1 MGEKLIRPPCDVN
14 RQLVAYR
21 HVARHAQD
29 VPPTTRTGV
38 VSGGRLPDSC
48 QEERMNPGVILIAA
62 IVLTGVAA
70 LTGLR
75 VLYEYERGVIFR
87 LGKLTRAKGPGL
99 VVLIPFG
106 IDRLRKMDLRI
117 VALDIAPQDTITK
130 DNVSVRVNA
139 VVYFRVSDPTR
150 AVIEIED
157 YYFATSQLAQ
167 TTLRS
172 VIGQSELDE
181 LLAERERI
189 NEVVRAIID
198 EGTDRWGIEVTG
210 VEIKDIDLP
219 QEMKRA
225 MAKQAEAE
233 RERRAKVINAEGEYQ
248 ASAKLVAAA
257 EIIEPFPV
265 AMQLRFLQTVTEVA
279 VENNSTTLF
288 PIPIDLFSPF
298 VKTAEPANPEARAN
312 ALQKAAAMIGESAS
326 QDSVQGMLIDVGKGS
341 IGLGQTAPT
350 PGEMAP
356 SNELREKRG
365 EEVDEEPASEE

>member
-1 MGEKLIRPPCDVN
+1 
-14 RQLVAYR
+14 
-21 HVARHAQD
+21 
-29 VPPTTRTGV
+29 
-38 VSGGRLPDSC
+38 
-48 QEERMNPGVILIAA
+48 MNPGVILIAA

-326 QDSVQGMLIDVGKGS
+326 QDSGQDMLIDVAKGS

>member
-1 MGEKLIRPPCDVN
+1 MDPAAALFTA
-14 RQLVAYR
+14 LVLA
-21 HVARHAQD
+21 
-29 VPPTTRTGV
+29 
-38 VSGGRLPDSC
+38 GGAL
-48 QEERMNPGVILIAA
+48 
-62 IVLTGVAA
+62 LTGV
-70 LTGLR
+70 R
-75 VLYEYERGVIFR
+75 VLFEYERGVVFR

-99 VVLIPFG
+99 IFLVPFG

-139 VVYFRVSDPTR
+139 VVYFRVADPTK

-189 NEVVRAIID
+189 NEVVRRIID
-198 EGTDRWGIEVTG
+198 EGTDPWGIDVTG

-219 QEMKRA
+219 KEMKRA

-233 RERRAKVINAEGEYQ
+233 RERRAKVINASGEYQ
-248 ASAKLVAAA
+248 ASAKLAEAA
-257 EIIEPFPV
+257 EIIEQFPV
-265 AMQLRFLQTVTEVA
+265 AMQLRFLQTVSEVA

-288 PIPIDLFSPF
+288 PIPIDLFAPF
-298 VKTAEPANPEARAN
+298 VGEGREASPEARRR
-312 ALQKAAAMIGESAS
+312 ALAAATEAMASSSLPGSTEGEVLPSSSPSEVLAGVTKRMLADASTESAVTGTKPEEGDEEVPES
-326 QDSVQGMLIDVGKGS
+326 EAAGS
-341 IGLGQTAPT
+341 D
-350 PGEMAP
+350 
-356 SNELREKRG
+356 EKR
-365 EEVDEEPASEE
+365 

>member
-1 MGEKLIRPPCDVN
+1 MELSVPLISATV
-14 RQLVAYR
+14 L
-21 HVARHAQD
+21 
-29 VPPTTRTGV
+29 GV
-38 VSGGRLPDSC
+38 G
-48 QEERMNPGVILIAA
+48 
-62 IVLTGVAA
+62 A
-70 LTGLR
+70 LFTSIR
-75 VLYEYERGVIFR
+75 VLFEYERGVVFR

-99 VVLIPFG
+99 IFLIPFG
-106 IDRLRKMDLRI
+106 IDRMRKMDLRI

-139 VVYFRVSDPTR
+139 VVYFRVADPTK
-150 AVIEIED
+150 AMIEIED

-189 NEVVRAIID
+189 NEVVRVIID
-198 EGTDRWGIEVTG
+198 EGTDPWGIEVTG

-248 ASAKLVAAA
+248 ASTKLIQAA
-257 EIIEPFPV
+257 EVIEQFPV
-265 AMQLRFLQTVTEVA
+265 AIQLRFLQTVAEVA

-288 PIPIDLFSPF
+288 PIPIDLFSQF
-298 VKTAEPANPEARAN
+298 VKEPSAVTSEGKARA
-312 ALQKAAAMIGESAS
+312 LKLS
-326 QDSVQGMLIDVGKGS
+326 LIH
-341 IGLGQTAPT
+341 I
-350 PGEMAP
+350 
-356 SNELREKRG
+356 
-365 EEVDEEPASEE
+365 

>member
-1 MGEKLIRPPCDVN
+1 MISNALLIPA
-14 RQLVAYR
+14 LV
-21 HVARHAQD
+21 VA
-29 VPPTTRTGV
+29 
-38 VSGGRLPDSC
+38 GG
-48 QEERMNPGVILIAA
+48 A
-62 IVLTGVAA
+62 IMTSI
-70 LTGLR
+70 R
-75 VLYEYERGVIFR
+75 VLFEYERGVVFR

-99 VVLIPFG
+99 IFLVPFG

-139 VVYFRVSDPTR
+139 VVYFRVADPTK

-189 NEVVRAIID
+189 NEVVREIID
-198 EGTDRWGIEVTG
+198 AGTDDWGIEVTG

-248 ASAKLVAAA
+248 ASTKLIQAA
-257 EIIEPFPV
+257 EVIEQFPV

-288 PIPIDLFSPF
+288 PIPIDLFAPF
-298 VKTAEPANPEARAN
+298 VKEPNPVSAEGKARALKL
-312 ALQKAAAMIGESAS
+312 AAEAAMASLADGAEGSEAIGDADAQKLVEA
-326 QDSVQGMLIDVGKGS
+326 GRALLETEAPEP
-341 IGLGQTAPT
+341 IGR
-350 PGEMAP
+350 
-356 SNELREKRG
+356 NEAE
-365 EEVDEEPASEE
+365 D

>member
-1 MGEKLIRPPCDVN
+1 MDPTALIIP
-14 RQLVAYR
+14 A
-21 HVARHAQD
+21 
-29 VPPTTRTGV
+29 
-38 VSGGRLPDSC
+38 
-48 QEERMNPGVILIAA
+48 LIGAGAA
-62 IVLTGVAA
+62 LLTGVRI
-70 LTGLR
+70 LF
-75 VLYEYERGVIFR
+75 EYERGVVFR

-99 VVLIPFG
+99 IFLVPFG
-106 IDRLRKMDLRI
+106 VDRLRKMDLRI

-130 DNVSVRVNA
+130 DNVTLRVNA
-139 VVYFRVSDPTR
+139 VVYFRVADPTK

-189 NEVVRAIID
+189 NEVVREIID
-198 EGTDRWGIEVTG
+198 QGTDPWGIDVTG

-248 ASAKLVAAA
+248 ASTKLVAAA
-257 EIIEPFPV
+257 EIIQQFPV

-298 VKTAEPANPEARAN
+298 VQGAKPVSDEAKAN
-312 ALQKAAAMIGESAS
+312 ALKASTDAMLKSLPGG
-326 QDSVQGMLIDVGKGS
+326 DDVGAVGDGS
-341 IGLGQTAPT
+341 AAEVIASAARKLLA
-350 PGEMAP
+350 EKDAA
-356 SNELREKRG
+356 REKRPSPTEHRKPG
-365 EEVDEEPASEE
+365 FDERD

>member
-1 MGEKLIRPPCDVN
+1 MELGAFLIPAV
-14 RQLVAYR
+14 VA
-21 HVARHAQD
+21 A
-29 VPPTTRTGV
+29 G
-38 VSGGRLPDSC
+38 
-48 QEERMNPGVILIAA
+48 AA
-62 IVLTGVAA
+62 ILTSV
-70 LTGLR
+70 R
-75 VLYEYERGVIFR
+75 ILYEYERGVVFR

-99 VVLIPFG
+99 VFLVPFG
-106 IDRLRKMDLRI
+106 FDRLKKMDLRI

-139 VVYFRVSDPTR
+139 VVYFRVADPTK

-181 LLAERERI
+181 LLAERDRI
-189 NEVVRAIID
+189 NEVVRKIID
-198 EGTDRWGIEVTG
+198 QGTDPWGIDVTG

-233 RERRAKVINAEGEYQ
+233 RERRAKVINATGEYQ
-248 ASAKLVAAA
+248 ASAKLAQAA
-257 EIIEPFPV
+257 EIIEQFPV

-288 PIPIDLFSPF
+288 PIPIDLFGPF
-298 VKTAEPANPEARAN
+298 LADKKPASPEARAR
-312 ALQKAAAMIGESAS
+312 ALKASTDAMMTGLAGAETDRAVESSESRALPVSDREELIRVAQQVLSAAS
-326 QDSVQGMLIDVGKGS
+326 QPDPDGGDS
-341 IGLGQTAPT
+341 
-350 PGEMAP
+350 E
-356 SNELREKRG
+356 
-365 EEVDEEPASEE
+365 